1 MALLDTLEEQSLL
14 RKEDDEQL
22 EDGDKSIPAS
32 RILDLGTG
40 NGHMV
45 FTLEEEGWAG
55 ELVGTDYSEPS
66 VLLCRQIAASKLGHD
81 SSLRFEEWDLLNDPP
96 GEWLGD
102 GFDAVLDK
110 GTFDA
115 VSLSSETDGQGRR
128 IVECYR
134 EKVVPLIKKG
144 GFFIITSCNWTK
156 EEVLNWFA
164 VPGGDLRYFDEAR
177 YPTFTFGGQ
186 KGQSVCTLVFRR

>member
-1 MALLDTLEEQSLL
+1 M
-14 RKEDDEQL
+14 
-22 EDGDKSIPAS
+22 I
-32 RILDLGTG
+32 
-40 NGHMV
+40 

-66 VLLCRQIAASKLGHD
+66 VLLCRQIAASKFGHD

-115 VSLSSETDGQGRR
+115 ISLSAEIDGQGRR

-156 EEVLNWFA
+156 EEVLNWFD
-164 VPGGDLRYFDEAR
+164 VPDGDLHYFDEAK